1 MYSIIII
8 TIFVA
13 LFANTKSK
21 SESFVLTPDGEY
33 INTSELVSNAKK
45 NQDSTKKS
53 PGDKTT
59 LDGEKTI
66 NTPENFSAPVDTTLP
81 FNKLTFRTL
90 RTYIPGKEIPQE
102 IKDLNGKNV
111 EINGFMTPLTALQDM
126 DEFLLCSAPPLS
138 CYCAP
143 PIFINEIIYVKLKNN
158 LKTDYKTGVV
168 NIKGRLDVNFDIKD
182 EYSDVVYTIDATGI
196 K

>member
-1 MYSIIII
+1 MYSLIII

-13 LFANTKSK
+13 LFANTKTK
-21 SESFVLTPDGEY
+21 TDAFVMTTDGEY
-33 INTSELVSNAKK
+33 IRTSSLIKNVKE
-45 NQDSTKKS
+45 NQDSSKNKS
-53 PGDKTT
+53 GDKTT
-59 LDGEKTI
+59 LDGEKKI
-66 NTPENFSAPVDTTLP
+66 NTPDMFSAPIDTTLP

-90 RTYIPGKEIPQE
+90 RTYIPGKDIPQE

-158 LKTDYKTGVV
+158 LKTDYKTGVI
-168 NIKGRLDVNFDIKD
+168 NIKGRLNINFDIKD
-182 EYSDVVYTIDATGI
+182 EYSDVIYTIDATGI